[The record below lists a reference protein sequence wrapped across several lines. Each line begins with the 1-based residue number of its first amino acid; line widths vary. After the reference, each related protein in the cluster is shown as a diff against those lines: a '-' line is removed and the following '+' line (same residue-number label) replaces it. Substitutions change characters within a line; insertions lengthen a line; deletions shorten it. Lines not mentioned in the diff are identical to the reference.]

1 MEKNKHRMDEMGIVM
16 LFVGV
21 QKGDPTKLH
30 AIMRLADIRAFQAFV
45 TSEELTEERKKAGAV
60 VKSGLMTMI
69 SESEFFTNFPEPFVK
84 E

>member
-1 MEKNKHRMDEMGIVM
+1 MDEMGIVM

-30 AIMRLADIRAFQAFV
+30 AIMRLADIGAFQAFV
-45 TSEELTEERKKAGAV
+45 ANEELTEERKKAGAV

-69 SESEFFTNFPEPFVK
+69 SESEFFKNFPEPFVK
-84 E
+84 R